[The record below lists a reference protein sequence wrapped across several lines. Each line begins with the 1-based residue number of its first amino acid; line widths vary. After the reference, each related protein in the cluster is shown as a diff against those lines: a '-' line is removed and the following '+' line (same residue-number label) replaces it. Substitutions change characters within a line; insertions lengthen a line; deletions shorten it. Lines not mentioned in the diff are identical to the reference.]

1 MAAAPAYFSV
11 CASMDAEEAARG
23 PFSLRVDDSK
33 MSVDGNTESRASTSL
48 AVDNL
53 GHSTQR
59 EVAAHVTGSNGA
71 VAGQE
76 GEEPALF
83 HKGGDAIL
91 GAGAADR
98 PSVRKDVEGSGKRS
112 SGHAVKATMTP
123 ATAQLSI
130 FNENLEDRCLPLR
143 ADAEISRGIVMSKEI
158 QEHLYKL
165 RHGRVGAAAAGHSPV
180 RYSPSFMYISRN
192 A

>member
-1 MAAAPAYFSV
+1 
-11 CASMDAEEAARG
+11 MDAEEAARG

-48 AVDNL
+48 AVDYPVD
-53 GHSTQR
+53 STQR
-59 EVAAHVTGSNGA
+59 EEAAHVTGSNGA

-98 PSVRKDVEGSGKRS
+98 PSVRKDVDGSGKRS
-112 SGHAVKATMTP
+112 SDNAVKATVTP

-130 FNENLEDRCLPLR
+130 FNENLEERCLPLR
-143 ADAEISRGIVMSKEI
+143 ADDEIARGIVMSKEI
-158 QEHLYKL
+158 EEHLYKL
-165 RHGRVGAAAAGHSPV
+165 RHGRVGAAAAGHSLV
-180 RYSPSFMYISRN
+180 RYSPSFMCMSRN